1 MHLKL
6 IEFKLVICTNEPFL
20 LNLFCLHFRKSEN
33 CVILNYIEEL
43 NSPELLREFEHG
55 QKDLLER
62 LKEFLI
68 GKNGQEVKRM
78 EKESAGARISHRR
91 EKVVICGTQE
101 QTCYAATLIR
111 EKIVSIRVEVE
122 YFKPRY
128 S

>member
-1 MHLKL
+1 MK
-6 IEFKLVICTNEPFL
+6 
-20 LNLFCLHFRKSEN
+20 
-33 CVILNYIEEL
+33 LNYIEEL

-62 LKEFLI
+62 LKGFLI

-91 EKVVICGTQE
+91 EEVVICGTQE
-101 QTCYAATLIR
+101 QTCYATKLIR